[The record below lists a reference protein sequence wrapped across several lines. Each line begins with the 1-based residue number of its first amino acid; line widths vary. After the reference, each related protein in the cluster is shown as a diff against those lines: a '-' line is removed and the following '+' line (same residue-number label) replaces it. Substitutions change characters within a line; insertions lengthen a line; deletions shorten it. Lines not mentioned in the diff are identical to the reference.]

1 MAFFNL
7 SPAAVLGLTS
17 GISGRISE
25 LQKASEE
32 RQERLQRKIDD
43 NAVLIKRA
51 TIERQQKEGPL
62 LSIGKDLVREAGGK
76 LDDYDDESMIELAR
90 TFKYREKEFEKYRR
104 KLSKSM
110 FVKSHISSNTKDG
123 VFTNPYIAKPV
134 AEEPKQK
141 DDLEKS
147 QGFFEFIGDVGK
159 SITGEK
165 QEEQLRKSYV
175 DSSAKYAE
183 LIQPKTVQLTTDL
196 QEPTTKMNL
205 SEERNVIKNVIE
217 SGKLGQ
223 YNAVTGI
230 LTPAPALQKQQQ
242 SLQNFEINSKIF
254 LQTYGYGQ
262 ENSAQAVEDIL
273 NLAKYIGYLESK
285 PNIQSI
291 ILDDIK
297 NNQGVKYEY
306 WNTLDPKT
314 LEKYISQNEGL
325 NSLLEKARQFLGSE
339 GVVVDKTP
347 GAFPQPE
354 SNQNNQVV
362 KEGKLTKRQKARQGK
377 QGQTSDQPTRPGT
390 ERRKAARDT
399 QSEDITR
406 ERFLAASQDQSAAK
420 ELFKDLQKKGMLPDP
435 QEYSDGTNIYMIT
448 LPGGDKFRIKE
459 IGVGKFQIRAAN

>member
-32 RQERLQRKIDD
+32 RQERLQNKIDD

-104 KLSKSM
+104 RLSKSM

-175 DSSAKYAE
+175 DSSAKYAD
-183 LIQPKTVQLTTDL
+183 LIQPKIVQLTTDL
-196 QEPTTKMNL
+196 QEPTTKMTL
-205 SEERNVIKNVIE
+205 SEERNVIKNVVE
-217 SGKLGQ
+217 GGKLGQ

-230 LTPAPALQKQQQ
+230 LVPAPALQKQEQ
-242 SLQNFEINSKIF
+242 SLLNFEINSKIF

-325 NSLLEKARQFLGSE
+325 NSLLEKARQFLGSK
-339 GVVVDKTP
+339 GVVVNKAP
-347 GAFPQPE
+347 GASLQPE
-354 SNQNNQVV
+354 PDQNNQVV
-362 KEGKLTKRQKARQGK
+362 KKGSLTKRQEGRQKK
-377 QGQTSDQPTRPGT
+377 QEQTSDQPTRPGT
-390 ERRKAARDT
+390 ERRKASRDA
-399 QSEDITR
+399 QSGDITR

-420 ELFKDLQKKGMLPDP
+420 KLFDDLQKEDMLPDP
-435 QEYSDGTNIYMIT
+435 QKYSDGTNIYMIT

>member
-1 MAFFNL
+1 
-7 SPAAVLGLTS
+7 
-17 GISGRISE
+17 
-25 LQKASEE
+25 
-32 RQERLQRKIDD
+32 
-43 NAVLIKRA
+43 
-51 TIERQQKEGPL
+51 
-62 LSIGKDLVREAGGK
+62 
-76 LDDYDDESMIELAR
+76 LAR

-104 KLSKSM
+104 RLSKSM

-175 DSSAKYAE
+175 DSSAKYAD

-196 QEPTTKMNL
+196 QEPTTKMTL
-205 SEERNVIKNVIE
+205 SQERNVIKNVVE
-217 SGKLGQ
+217 GGKLGQ

-230 LTPAPALQKQQQ
+230 LVPAPALQKQEQ
-242 SLQNFEINSKIF
+242 SLLNFEINSKIF

-325 NSLLEKARQFLGSE
+325 NSLLEKARQFLGSK
-339 GVVVDKTP
+339 GVVVNKAP
-347 GAFPQPE
+347 GASLQPE
-354 SNQNNQVV
+354 PDQNNQVV
-362 KEGKLTKRQKARQGK
+362 KKGSLTKRQEGRQKK
-377 QGQTSDQPTRPGT
+377 QEQTSDQPTRPGT
-390 ERRKAARDT
+390 ERRKASRDA
-399 QSEDITR
+399 QSGDITR

-420 ELFKDLQKKGMLPDP
+420 KLFDDLQKEDMLPDP
-435 QEYSDGTNIYMIT
+435 QKYSDGTNIYMIT